1 MAVPNTT
8 TFNLRNVTTELNLGN
23 GDGLWECFDEAVD
36 GDFDPVYS
44 GSKDNL
50 LNFRNYNAVV
60 RVSYSDYNLTAAGQY
75 GFLNQGVTLSS
86 SLSVGNLILI
96 AIQAEANVDVT
107 TPPSGYTFITSKLS
121 SSAYQYLYYKVAVAA
136 DIGAVVSAMTY
147 SSASGSRYRLM
158 SYTIVENQHLSFPV
172 ADNTTFTT
180 SSSPVST
187 GLTGLTEDSLVLF
200 WNMVTNT
207 SSVVT
212 YNTATMNA
220 TVASLSM
227 GGTNAADNR
236 NYTQSSD
243 GAGDVSTIS
252 YTGSA
257 SLTGIALE
265 ILNG

>member
-1 MAVPNTT
+1 MGVPNTSTFTLQDVVNEVNPT
-8 TFNLRNVTTELNLGN
+8 TDDLA
-23 GDGLWECFDEAVD
+23 DCFADANAA
-36 GDFDPVYS
+36 GFDATYE
-44 GSKDNL
+44 GSKNQL

-75 GFLNQGVTLSS
+75 GFLNQGVTLSTN
-86 SLSVGNLILI
+86 LSVGDLILI

-147 SSASGSRYRLM
+147 SAASGSRYRLM
-158 SYTIVENQHLSFPV
+158 SYTIVENQHLSSPV
-172 ADNTTFTT
+172 AGNTTFST

-187 GLTGLTEDSLVLF
+187 GLTGLTADSLVLF
-200 WNMVTNT
+200 WNMVTNI
-207 SSVVT
+207 SSVIT

-236 NYTQSSD
+236 NYTQSSS
-243 GAGDVSTIS
+243 GTGDVSTIS